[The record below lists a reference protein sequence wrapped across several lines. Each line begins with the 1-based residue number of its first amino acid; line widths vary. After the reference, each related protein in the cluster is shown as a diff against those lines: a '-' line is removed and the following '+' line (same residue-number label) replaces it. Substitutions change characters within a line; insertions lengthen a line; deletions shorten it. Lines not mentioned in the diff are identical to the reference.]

1 VSRFNTET
9 ATTELR
15 VMRGGT
21 EEIKDPPRQGAALDI
36 LVSDALTRYWI
47 IDRPAGLANAA
58 ELDLYAADR
67 FNTIFGDDP
76 AAWAIRVDPVAGADR
91 WLACAIPT
99 LFAVDLPRAA
109 AARGW
114 RPNRVQPHFVREFNR
129 HCSDLGREAAFCVAS
144 RDSTTIGLIDNG
156 KWCGIRVHPPLDRA
170 SASFGTLLRRDCRQ
184 AGITA
189 DGLLPVVVG
198 SLRESAK

>member
-1 VSRFNTET
+1 MSRFNTDT
-9 ATTELR
+9 AELH

-47 IDRPAGLANAA
+47 LDRPDGLANAS

-76 AAWAIRVDPVAGADR
+76 AEWVIRVDPVPRADR

-109 AARGW
+109 EARGW
-114 RPNRVQPHFVREFNR
+114 RLKSVQSRFVREFNR
-129 HCSDLGREAAFCVAS
+129 HCSDLGSAAAFCVAS
-144 RDSTTIGLIDNG
+144 HESTTIGLIDNG

-189 DGLLPVVVG
+189 DGLQPVVVG

>member
-1 VSRFNTET
+1 MSRFNTET
-9 ATTELR
+9 AELR
-15 VMRGGT
+15 VLRCGT
-21 EEIKDPPRQGAALDI
+21 EEIQDPPRQGAALDI

-47 IDRPAGLANAA
+47 LDRPGGLANAA

-76 AAWAIRVDPVAGADR
+76 AEWAIRVDPVPRADR

-99 LFAVDLPRAA
+99 LFAVDLLRAA
-109 AARGW
+109 EARGW
-114 RPNRVQPHFVREFNR
+114 RPNRVQPRFVREFNR
-129 HCSDLGREAAFCVAS
+129 HCSDLGSEAAFCVAS
-144 RDSTTIGLIDNG
+144 RESTTIGLIDNG

-189 DGLLPVVVG
+189 DGLQPVVVG
-198 SLRESAK
+198 SLRGSAR

>member
-1 VSRFNTET
+1 MSRFNTDT
-9 ATTELR
+9 AELH
-15 VMRGGT
+15 VMRAGT
-21 EEIKDPPRQGAALDI
+21 EEIGDPPRQGAALDI

-47 IDRPAGLANAA
+47 LDRPAGLANAA

-76 AAWAIRVDPVAGADR
+76 AEWVIRVDPVMRADR

-99 LFAVDLPRAA
+99 LFAVNLPRAA

-114 RPNRVQPHFVREFNR
+114 RLKGVQPRFVREFNR
-129 HCSDLGREAAFCVAS
+129 HCSELGSEAAFCVAS
-144 RDSTTIGLIDNG
+144 RESTTIGLIDNG
-156 KWCGIRVHPPLDRA
+156 RWCGIRVHPPLDRA
-170 SASFGTLLRRDCRQ
+170 SASFATLLRRDCRQ

-189 DGLLPVVVG
+189 DGLQPVVVG
-198 SLRESAK
+198 SLRESAI